1 MVFVIWNLIPQKAIV
16 KDPLISALNNIRLQ
30 GVLFVFLFLA

>member
-16 KDPLISALNNIRLQ
+16 KEPLVSALNNTRLQ